1 MSEKSVNLYWKL
13 GNLKELELKVILD
26 VVPNKRAKEG
36 ISKKE
41 EIPIKGNMTLEPV
54 VVEEANIEELVQ
66 TNQLLTNVSNFL
78 EPSIIST
85 DKVELIELPK
95 DSLLPTEFRFTNLFI
110 LSDVFSFLECPN
122 SSTTNT
128 LKLHDIFFP

>member
-1 MSEKSVNLYWKL
+1 M

-78 EPSIIST
+78 EPSTIST

-122 SSTTNT
+122 SSTINT

>member
-1 MSEKSVNLYWKL
+1 M

-36 ISKKE
+36 ISEKE

-78 EPSIIST
+78 EPSKIST
-85 DKVELIELPK
+85 DKVELIELPR
-95 DSLLPTEFRFTNLFI
+95 DSLLPI
-110 LSDVFSFLECPN
+110 
-122 SSTTNT
+122 
-128 LKLHDIFFP
+128 

>member
-54 VVEEANIEELVQ
+54 VVEVANIEELVQ

-78 EPSIIST
+78 EPSKIST
-85 DKVELIELPK
+85 DKVELIELPR
-95 DSLLPTEFRFTNLFI
+95 DSLLPI
-110 LSDVFSFLECPN
+110 
-122 SSTTNT
+122 
-128 LKLHDIFFP
+128 

>member
-1 MSEKSVNLYWKL
+1 M

-26 VVPNKRAKEG
+26 VVPNKRAKED

-78 EPSIIST
+78 EPSTIST

-110 LSDVFSFLECPN
+110 LSDVFSFLECSN